1 MEALPGC
8 DPREVF
14 PGVAHLRPLPHR
26 GQDEQ
31 GVGRGPRRRI
41 TQDGLNLVPHEMLG
55 SLELYRTPHSE
66 CELILGRRLSEGQA
80 EPGGDQEI
88 VALAALDRVAEKA
101 IACSDVPA
109 QPSLED
115 RAAADVEVDAAGPG
129 VAQVGEDAHRL
140 GDRRPLGHL
149 VGQVVAEVGFGGC
162 GSGGS
167 GSFHADNRCRHR
179 NPIECFPISPP

>member
-1 MEALPGC
+1 METLPGC

-66 CELILGRRLSEGQA
+66 CEPILVRRLSEGQA

-115 RAAADVEVDAAGPG
+115 RAAADVEVDAVGPG
-129 VAQVGEDAHRL
+129 VAQVGEDAQST
-140 GDRRPLGHL
+140 G
-149 VGQVVAEVGFGGC
+149 
-162 GSGGS
+162 
-167 GSFHADNRCRHR
+167 
-179 NPIECFPISPP
+179 